1 MSAQQPSQDELE
13 KLKKQVD
20 AQREL
25 IEAQTKLIEAQ
36 RAQQQAAELADAKS
50 AKTVAD
56 AQKAAADAR
65 KADADAQ
72 AAAFKAMIGEVPSS
86 GIQGN
91 VETKDKAGVTEAA
104 LLAGR
109 ATRLAAQTIA
119 DELPPGEPPAQQAAQ
134 PGQPLQPALAPAK
147 QVLLLYTSSDVPNFN
162 ALLTFRAQT
171 TLIREALE
179 EAERVSIGAMQKA
192 PSLEAVPPAAAVG
205 LGLEAASKILG
216 FFRSD
221 YTIGGVQLSL
231 EDSILLH
238 ALAGNETLRGKYVV
252 RLPAQYNAQSL
263 DLPTQGILKDLIA
276 LAKLKGNVAGRIE
289 QHEKAKARFLTD
301 APKAKDPAQMQDSAL
316 LHEQATAVIKGAVA
330 MYEGFFTKVSAADNK
345 GNLPLSTVAREDVI
359 ARALTGGAALLLIK
373 LQTSGGA
380 YYTKKN
386 LWTFFGGMPFY
397 NMGGVV
403 ASYVLLSGKDGAT
416 LKSGVI
422 PIHGGFVRSNEVQ
435 SAVEKRN

>member
-1 MSAQQPSQDELE
+1 MSAQQLSPEELE

-36 RAQQQAAELADAKS
+36 RAQQQASELADAKS

-65 KADADAQ
+65 KADAEAQ
-72 AAAFKAMIGEVPSS
+72 TAAFKAMIGEVPAS

-91 VETKDKAGVTEAA
+91 VELKDKAGVTEAA

-109 ATRLAAQTIA
+109 ATRLAAETIA
-119 DELPPGEPPAQQAAQ
+119 TELPPGQQAPPPATQ
-134 PGQPLQPALAPAK
+134 PGQPAPVAAK
-147 QVLLLYTSSDVPNFN
+147 QVLLLYASTDVPNFN

-171 TLIREALE
+171 TLIREALQ
-179 EAERVSIGAMQKA
+179 EAERVSIGALQKA

-221 YTIGGVQLSL
+221 YTIGGVQLAL

-238 ALAGNETLRGKYVV
+238 ALAGNETLRGKYLVQ
-252 RLPAQYNAQSL
+252 LPAQYNAQSL
-263 DLPTQGILKDLIA
+263 NQPTEGIIKELID
-276 LAKLKGNVAGRIE
+276 LAKLKGNVAGRTE
-289 QHEKAKARFLTD
+289 QHEKAKTRFAAD
-301 APKAKDPAQMQDSAL
+301 AAKGNAQAQSNAAV
-316 LHEQATAVIKGAVA
+316 HEQAIAVIKGAVA
-330 MYEGFFTKVSAADNK
+330 LYDGFFTKVTAADDK
-345 GNLPLSTVAREDVI
+345 GNVPLSTVAREDVI
-359 ARALTGGAALLLIK
+359 ARTLSGGAALLLVK
-373 LQTSGGA
+373 LQASGGA

-403 ASYVLLSGKDGAT
+403 ASYVLLSGKDGAA
-416 LKSGVI
+416 LKSGVV
-422 PIHGGFVRSNEVQ
+422 PIHGGFVKSNEVQ
-435 SAVEKRN
+435 GAVEKRN

>member
-1 MSAQQPSQDELE
+1 MSAQQPSPEELE
-13 KLKKQVD
+13 KLKKQVE

-36 RAQQQAAELADAKS
+36 RAQQQAAELADAKA
-50 AKTVAD
+50 AKTIAD

-72 AAAFKAMIGEVPSS
+72 SAAFKAMIGEVPSS
-86 GIQGN
+86 GIQGT

-109 ATRLAAQTIA
+109 ATRLAAQKIA
-119 DELPPGEPPAQQAAQ
+119 ADLPAGVPQPP
-134 PGQPLQPALAPAK
+134 LAK

-171 TLIREALE
+171 ALIRTALE
-179 EAERVSIGAMQKA
+179 EAERKSIETLQKA
-192 PSLEAVPPAAAVG
+192 PSLEAVPPAAAIG

-238 ALAGNETLRGKYVV
+238 ALAGDETLRGKYTV
-252 RLPAQYNAQSL
+252 RLPAQYNAQAL
-263 DLPTQGILKDLIA
+263 DSSSQGVHKDLTG
-276 LAKLKGNVAGRIE
+276 LATLKAGVAGRIE
-289 QHEKAKARFLTD
+289 LHEKAKARFL
-301 APKAKDPAQMQDSAL
+301 AEAAKAKDPAPMQASAA
-316 LHEQATAVIKGAVA
+316 LHEQALAACKGAVTL
-330 MYEGFFTKVSAADNK
+330 YDTFFTKVTAADDK
-345 GNLPLSTVAREDVI
+345 GNVPLSTVTREDVV

-397 NMGGVV
+397 NMGGIV

-416 LKSGVI
+416 LKSGVV

-435 SAVEKRN
+435 SAVEKQN